1 MMNDYHDQKAVIYA
15 RYSSHNQTEQSI
27 EGQFHDAYAFADRNG
42 ITIIKEYVD
51 RALSGTKD
59 DRPDFQKMIR
69 DAERKQFSLVLVW
82 KLDRFA
88 RNRHDAAIY
97 RAKLKK
103 YGVQIVSV
111 MENISEGAEGI
122 LIESVLE
129 GFAEY
134 YSRNLA
140 ENVKRGLRENV
151 LKGWYPGGTIP
162 YGYIHQDHKLVP
174 DPRCV
179 PVIREVFERY
189 TSGTRVKEIVE
200 DLNSRGFYFKQ
211 GRPFTINIISRMLE
225 NTAYIGELYFGGQLV
240 AGCATPIIDP
250 NMFEKAAE
258 LRAEHKRAPAASRT
272 PDVRFLLLGKLYC
285 GECGMNMSGDSG
297 TGRLGGHFYYY
308 SCRGK
313 KARLNNCRMKSPRKD
328 DIEYAVCKVVSDFV
342 LNKRRQTIEVMA
354 DYIHE
359 IYLSEIDNSE
369 VVELETQLKHI
380 ENDLNKLIDCILTMP
395 ESARPMISQ
404 RMDALTAQKKD
415 VSAKLARKKIET
427 DTFYSKEDI
436 IKFLQVSLMDLE
448 QEVNRVFI
456 IEKFVNS
463 VYLYED
469 GRMVVYLNR
478 LRGMPYIYRENEPK
492 TPGPDGYT
500 KGTVIPPGKIPGGM
514 SSLQDF
520 STGSTLYSYALPDAD
535 KDEPRQPHLF
545 FLHGS
550 LGIVVWRK
558 DLRK

>member
-27 EGQFHDAYAFADRNG
+27 EGQLHDAYAFADRNG

-189 TSGTRVKEIVE
+189 TSGTRVKEIVD
-200 DLNSRGFYFKQ
+200 DLNSRGFYFKH

-258 LRAEHKRAPAASRT
+258 LT
-272 PDVRFLLLGKLYC
+272 Y
-285 GECGMNMSGDSG
+285 
-297 TGRLGGHFYYY
+297 
-308 SCRGK
+308 
-313 KARLNNCRMKSPRKD
+313 
-328 DIEYAVCKVVSDFV
+328 KVVF
-342 LNKRRQTIEVMA
+342 N
-354 DYIHE
+354 
-359 IYLSEIDNSE
+359 
-369 VVELETQLKHI
+369 
-380 ENDLNKLIDCILTMP
+380 
-395 ESARPMISQ
+395 
-404 RMDALTAQKKD
+404 
-415 VSAKLARKKIET
+415 
-427 DTFYSKEDI
+427 
-436 IKFLQVSLMDLE
+436 
-448 QEVNRVFI
+448 
-456 IEKFVNS
+456 
-463 VYLYED
+463 
-469 GRMVVYLNR
+469 G
-478 LRGMPYIYRENEPK
+478 
-492 TPGPDGYT
+492 
-500 KGTVIPPGKIPGGM
+500 
-514 SSLQDF
+514 
-520 STGSTLYSYALPDAD
+520 
-535 KDEPRQPHLF
+535 
-545 FLHGS
+545 
-550 LGIVVWRK
+550 
-558 DLRK
+558 